1 MANIVCSGNKASIH
15 RWTGAAYQCDIVLIP
30 FQLELG
36 RETLNIRVRNVSWE
50 YREWRSDNRHSVAY
64 HDPWRP

>member
-1 MANIVCSGNKASIH
+1 MKNMVCSGNKARIH
-15 RWTGAAYQCDIVLIP
+15 GWTGAAYQRDIVLIP

-36 RETLNIRVRNVSWE
+36 RETLNIRVRDVSWE
-50 YREWRSDNRHSVAY
+50 YRDWRCNNGRRVAY